1 MTGTIRTFRPE
12 MSELAETR
20 LRAILK
26 GVTEAAGAT
35 GEVVRYERGAP
46 ATINHTTLTRETVPA
61 LERVVGKAHVTP
73 HSSGDG
79 LRGLLVLRQRGARVL
94 LPPRAR

>member
-1 MTGTIRTFRPE
+1 MTLTGTIRTFRPE
-12 MSELAETR
+12 MSELAEAR

-46 ATINHTTLTRETVPA
+46 ATINHTELDAR
-61 LERVVGKAHVTP
+61 
-73 HSSGDG
+73 DG
-79 LRGLLVLRQRGARVL
+79 AGART
-94 LPPRAR
+94 RRSASST

>member
-46 ATINHTTLTRETVPA
+46 ATIN
-61 LERVVGKAHVTP
+61 
-73 HSSGDG
+73 
-79 LRGLLVLRQRGARVL
+79 QRDAD
-94 LPPRAR
+94 P